1 MSEQSLIFKEIH
13 KISTNTPE
21 KKITHITKKLKI
33 DLYVIELNKYLI
45 PKQFNSILFILCKI
59 TLTLSFP

>member
-21 KKITHITKKLKI
+21 KKKHITKKLKI

-59 TLTLSFP
+59 TSTLSFP